1 MSVEE
6 NDKRTASIVGEV
18 DKFIEQTSIFIGTQ
32 QFLLSHTPE
41 MSRSEA
47 MVYLKV
53 KDIDNL
59 PKIETK
65 LGKLIKE
72 KYPDAS
78 YKFEPAE
85 NIFNLIFSDKEYNLV
100 AKLKSKDGSV
110 PEPDKLN
117 QMLAKIKNRLPDIY
131 IEPVVWQEQI
141 LFVVDQEMMALYKL
155 TYGSIY
161 QALRNATKEN
171 QLFAINVGIYSIPVV
186 IGDESDRTKDLLSM
200 TVKNS
205 EGSDIPLSSVV
216 KEGRERDLKSI
227 ISGAEGDFYPL
238 NIKANDSEIPYIMDV
253 IDKISASDEW
263 FDVSYSG
270 SFFSNREMINELI
283 IILVVSFLLLFFILA
298 AQFESLIQPLIIL
311 SEILVD
317 IFGALFILWIFG
329 SGINI
334 MSMIGIVVMCGI
346 VINDSILKVDTI
358 NRLIKEDGYS
368 LLRAIITGG
377 SRRIK
382 PILMTSLTT
391 ILAVAPFLVR
401 GDMGSDLQFPLS
413 LALIGGMVF
422 GTIVS
427 VFFIPIFYYQIYKK
441 R

>member
-1 MSVEE
+1 
-6 NDKRTASIVGEV
+6 
-18 DKFIEQTSIFIGTQ
+18 
-32 QFLLSHTPE
+32 
-41 MSRSEA
+41 
-47 MVYLKV
+47 
-53 KDIDNL
+53 
-59 PKIETK
+59 
-65 LGKLIKE
+65 
-72 KYPDAS
+72 
-78 YKFEPAE
+78 
-85 NIFNLIFSDKEYNLV
+85 
-100 AKLKSKDGSV
+100 
-110 PEPDKLN
+110 
-117 QMLAKIKNRLPDIY
+117 
-131 IEPVVWQEQI
+131 
-141 LFVVDQEMMALYKL
+141 MMALYKL
-155 TYGSIY
+155 TYESIY

-171 QLFAINVGIYSIPVV
+171 KLFAINVGLYSIPVV
-186 IGDESDRTKDLLSM
+186 VGDESDKTKDLLSM

-238 NIKANDSEIPYIMDV
+238 NIKANDSDIPVIMDA
-253 IDKISASDEW
+253 IDEVADSDEW